1 MFSSDREVHVATNFV
16 DVDPTLYSVAYGLAA
31 TGRERIL
38 IGVEGPM
45 SGSQKDTGRDLWRG
59 ARLAAREL
67 NQDGGIL
74 GLRIKLIKAD
84 DKADPDR
91 ALKVAE
97 RLERKGV
104 AAVIGPYNSSV
115 GLVNLP
121 FYIENDILPLH
132 LTSTDLTDG
141 FGITIQPKNS
151 QIAPVEVA
159 YMLDKGVQ
167 RVSMLVDP
175 SAFTVGMANR
185 VQTALEASGV
195 LVERVQIEPGAT
207 NYGAAIGAALAS
219 SPDLIYVSTYYPEG
233 SVIARGLA
241 ASGSTAQRFM
251 GLANVD
257 PAFVTQAG
265 LEVARTCVFSG
276 VPEAAQLPTAASF
289 VTAYEDRYNKEPGV
303 WGVFAYDSL
312 QLLAVAM
319 DEVDSTAY
327 EPVLG
332 ELRQTS
338 GYVGE
343 TGVITIDPLTGNRI
357 DAPVFILNV
366 NKRGEFVLA

>member
-1 MFSSDREVHVATNFV
+1 MFSSDSEVPVATNFV
-16 DVDPTLYSVAYGLAA
+16 DADPTLYSVAYGLAA
-31 TGRERIL
+31 AGRERIL

-59 ARLAAREL
+59 TRLAAREL
-67 NQDGGIL
+67 NREGGIL

-104 AAVIGPYNSSV
+104 AAVIGPYNSGV

-121 FYIENDILPLH
+121 FYIENDILPVH

-159 YMLDKGVQ
+159 YMLNQGVQ

-195 LVERVQIEPGAT
+195 IVERVQIEPGAT
-207 NYGAAIGAALAS
+207 NYGVAIGAALAG

-265 LEVARTCVFSG
+265 LEAARTCVFSG
-276 VPEAAQLPTAASF
+276 VPEAAQLPTASSF
-289 VTAYEDRYNKEPGV
+289 VNAYEDRYNKEPGV

-343 TGVITIDPLTGNRI
+343 TGVIAIDPLTGNRI
-357 DAPVFILNV
+357 DAPVFILTV
-366 NKRGEFVLA
+366 NDRGEFVVT

>member
-1 MFSSDREVHVATNFV
+1 MFSSESEVPVATNSV

-31 TGRERIL
+31 AGRERIL

-185 VQTALEASGV
+185 VQMALEASGV

-257 PAFVTQAG
+257 PAFVKQAG

-289 VTAYEDRYNKEPGV
+289 VMAYEDRYNKEPGV

-327 EPVLG
+327 EPVLE